1 MANIIT
7 TRAQDSWSANR
18 EKLDFSEGIALLDPN
33 ENPFTL
39 MTMKYGR
46 KTSGNIKHSWFED
59 ALVAETDTADTVT
72 DSTETVFAVDNIDRW
87 ALGDIALVNASKEVL
102 LVTAISNATSG
113 AATITVIHNYGAT
126 SGAYTPVSAAI
137 DDAEVLTII
146 GNAFEQGH
154 DLPTMKSTTEVQ
166 MDNYCQDQRTPFG
179 LSEIAAA
186 AAVRGEADWPFQM
199 RKSGISHMRKIE
211 YQNLWGRPMP
221 GDKGLYSGS
230 HNATGDAPAAGGGV
244 WHFLTGGTGFSGTG
258 SDRLT
263 SQAVLTKAE
272 FLTWLRHAFQ
282 YGSRQKVA
290 FCSAIFREQLDT
302 WGISNLQT
310 FSSTTVYGIA
320 VAKWVSAHGTILFVT
335 HKMLDTM
342 TVGAAALGGC
352 CFLLDMAEIKW
363 ITYSNIG
370 STRLRTLKPYEADGS
385 TVKKAEFQTISCIEM
400 KNPEK
405 HACMYGMTSVTTV

>member
-7 TRAQDSWSANR
+7 TRAQDSWSTNR

-46 KTSGNIKHSWFED
+46 KTSGNVKHSWFED
-59 ALVAETDTADTVT
+59 VLVPETDTADTVT
-72 DSTETVFAVDNIDRW
+72 TTADTVFEIDNIDRW
-87 ALGDIALVNASKEVL
+87 AVGDIALVNASREAM
-102 LVTAISNATSG
+102 LVTAISDAASG
-113 AATITVIHNYGAT
+113 AATITVIRDYGAT
-126 SGAYTPVSAAI
+126 SGAWTAVAAAI
-137 DDAEVLTII
+137 ADGATLQII

-154 DLPTMKSTTEVQ
+154 DLPTLKSTKEVQ

-179 LSEIAAA
+179 ISEIAAA
-186 AAVRGEADWPFQM
+186 AAVRGEADWPYQM
-199 RKSGISHMRKIE
+199 RKGGISHMRKIE
-211 YQNLWGRPMP
+211 LQNLWGRPMP
-221 GDKGLYSGS
+221 GDKGLFSGTHS
-230 HNATGDAPAAGGGV
+230 AAGDAPATGGGI
-244 WHFLTGGTGFSGTG
+244 WHFLTGGTGFTGTG
-258 SDRLT
+258 ANRLT
-263 SQAVLTKAE
+263 EQAELTKGE
-272 FLTWLRHAFQ
+272 FLTWVRHAFQ
-282 YGSRQKVA
+282 YGSSKKIG
-290 FCSAIFREQLDT
+290 FCSGIFREQLDT

-310 FSSTTVYGIA
+310 FSTTTVYGIA

-335 HKMLDTM
+335 HKMLDGM
-342 TVGAAALGGC
+342 TGIGGC

-385 TVKKAEFQTISCIEM
+385 TVKKAEFQTISCIEV

-405 HACMYGMTSVTTV
+405 HACLYGMTSVTTV